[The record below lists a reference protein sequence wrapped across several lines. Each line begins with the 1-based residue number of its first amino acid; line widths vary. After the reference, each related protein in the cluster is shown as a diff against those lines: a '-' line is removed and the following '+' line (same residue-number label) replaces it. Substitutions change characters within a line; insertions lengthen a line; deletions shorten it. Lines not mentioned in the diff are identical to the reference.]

1 MVGAK
6 LELLAVDG
14 HSQRAAP
21 QGLAFIA
28 EENGAVGRIFWL
40 QTGLDEC
47 QGRRRCGRLQ
57 PGWSTHS
64 QRRLPPLL
72 VAVVRPDLLRPGD
85 RAFVGGDEFDYVV
98 AAAVLL
104 QLGHHLL
111 LAHRRNCAAVRKLVG
126 DSQRLHYVRRVAA
139 IDHRHLQHGIAVYL
153 ERYLRIHD
161 GDARFGQGLVFQPV
175 GVELNDL
182 RLSGQGQQHKRPD
195 EAAGL
200 HIYYDTV

>member
-1 MVGAK
+1 MLGAK

-14 HSQRAAP
+14 HAQRAAA
-21 QGLAFIA
+21 QGLAFVA
-28 EENGAVGRIFWL
+28 EENSAVSRVFWL
-40 QTGLDEC
+40 QACPDKG
-47 QGRRRCGRLQ
+47 QRRRRCGRLQ

-72 VAVVRPDLLRPGD
+72 VAVVRPDLLRPGN
-85 RAFVGGDEFDYVV
+85 RPFVGGDEFDNVV

-126 DSQRLHYVRRVAA
+126 DSQRLHDVRRVAA
-139 IDHRHLQHGIAVYL
+139 IDHRHLQHGIAMYL

-161 GDARFGQGLVFQPV
+161 GDARFCQGLVFQPV
-175 GVELNDL
+175 GVKLNDL
-182 RLSGQGQQHKRPD
+182 RLSGQAQQHERPS

-200 HIYYDTV
+200 HSYYDTV